1 MIWSS
6 FLYLYKFESK
16 IYKSHSFHC
25 LGLYN
30 KYFLLDRFPYIS
42 YICMQIY
49 ICEYVKF
56 SCPTE
61 KCAGAVESLQ
71 LPEDPT
77 IYGLRFRVYGVRL
90 TGHYGINCF
99 SPLA

>member
-1 MIWSS
+1 
-6 FLYLYKFESK
+6 
-16 IYKSHSFHC
+16 
-25 LGLYN
+25 
-30 KYFLLDRFPYIS
+30 
-42 YICMQIY
+42 MQIY

-56 SCPTE
+56 TCPTE

-90 TGHYGINCF
+90 TGHYMGPIVSPPWPNCNL
-99 SPLA
+99 SVCVLSHRWPGVRASGSWGLGANLSIGTWHMTVGLLG